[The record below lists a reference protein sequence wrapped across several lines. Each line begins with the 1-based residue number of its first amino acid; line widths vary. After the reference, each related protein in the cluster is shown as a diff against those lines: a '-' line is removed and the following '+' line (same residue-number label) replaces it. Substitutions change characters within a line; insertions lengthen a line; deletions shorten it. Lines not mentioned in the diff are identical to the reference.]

1 MTFVKNIYIKTTL
14 YALATVT
21 ESQFIKYSDTGGYAA
36 ADSSDSCSGFV
47 ALETAS
53 SGFFLAAL
61 MGIMAVGHSA
71 AINPGRP
78 VRWSDTDKVRP
89 ADCIQNSIGIA
100 LEGSGDTASVR
111 TKLILFGPGG
121 HTGVAAV

>member
-1 MTFVKNIYIKTTL
+1 MTFVPYTYIKTTL

-36 ADSSDSCSGFV
+36 ADSSDTCTGFV

-53 SGFFLAAL
+53 SGYFLAAL
-61 MGIMAVGHSA
+61 MGVIKVGYSA

-78 VRWSDTDKVRP
+78 VKWSDTNKVSP

-111 TKLILFGPGG
+111 TRLVLFGPGG